1 MGCGTSARAD
11 APDAT
16 FLASSVT
23 RSDSMGAMRRSHL
36 IALVTILTA
45 ALASTASSQTY
56 QWREVV
62 QTVTIEPDGAVVVDD
77 TRTLWT
83 NGDFGEAFICVQHG
97 AGQRLTLLE
106 GSGAVSPGPSA
117 TAFTQACEDGT
128 PGTEMVVRNSER
140 VSVRRFRYLYRL
152 EGTVDAYTDV
162 VQWYWNPLERNHPG
176 VAGYDLTVRA
186 PGSMEAPYDAY
197 VHRYA
202 NPERP
207 RVTLSDDR
215 ATLHVQFDRIPSGN
229 GVEIRYLMDPALF
242 TLNGTLPMFE
252 ELLRDEAQIAR
263 VNVPESPDLRVPN
276 RLETG
281 SDHVTIT
288 GTASDPDGIAA
299 VRWVADGAR
308 GSCSGTT
315 NFRCEVGPIPVGDTY
330 VDVVAEDGTGY
341 QRTWTVWVK
350 RLSWFDRLRGS
361 HAWALAAFAIVGWF
375 GRKVWGDY
383 QRYGREPPSDGMKYP
398 FEPPSDLP
406 PAAVTTILD
415 QSYQQGRMGAAF
427 HATIMDLAR
436 RGFGEFEPKGRKF
449 QMRLH
454 PEKSKAGLLPFE
466 ASVLGYLEA
475 AAKTHRRGDPEFLE
489 FRELKSYSERNA
501 SSFMRRW
508 GPSVRKWLEAQ
519 RGGDLTDPQSR
530 KAANRAAG
538 VGLLA
543 AAGNVAGLVLT
554 TGAASGWFVGGI
566 VASVALIVTALVAI
580 PAWRPDVAAEVYG
593 WQGFKRTLTDY
604 TRMKDAPL
612 DFFGLWD
619 VYYCYAAA
627 MGVAEKYLRALKRAA
642 PLAGV
647 DERTMVHRA
656 HWMGS
661 AGSVSDLAGLS
672 SSISSLSSALSSAS
686 ASASSGGSS
695 SGGGGGGGGGG
706 SSGGR

>member
-1 MGCGTSARAD
+1 
-11 APDAT
+11 
-16 FLASSVT
+16 
-23 RSDSMGAMRRSHL
+23 MGAMRRLLRSL
-36 IALVTILTA
+36 RNVALALSALTA
-45 ALASTASSQTY
+45 SALAWSQTY
-56 QWREVV
+56 EWRDVV
-62 QTVTIEPDGAVVVDD
+62 QSVTIGADGSVVIDD

-83 NGDFGEAFICVQHG
+83 NGDFGEAFVCVEHG
-97 AGQRLTLLE
+97 ANQRLTLLD

-128 PGTEMVVRNSER
+128 PGTELVVRNAQRVSER
-140 VSVRRFRYLYRL
+140 RVRYVYRL
-152 EGTVDAYTDV
+152 EGTVDAYADV

-186 PGSMEAPYDAY
+186 PGAMAEPYDAY

-202 NPERP
+202 NPEMP

-215 ATLHVQFDRIPSGN
+215 ATLRVQFGRIPSGS
-229 GVEIRYLMDPALF
+229 GVEVRYLMDPALF
-242 TLNGTLPMFE
+242 TIRGDRPMME
-252 ELLRDEAQIAR
+252 DLLRDEAQVAR
-263 VNVPESPDLRVPN
+263 VNVAESPFVQVQG

-281 SDHVTIT
+281 ADRIVIAGS
-288 GTASDPDGIAA
+288 ASDVDGIAE
-299 VRWVADGAR
+299 VRWVVDGRR
-308 GSCSGTT
+308 GVCSGTT
-315 NFRCEVGPIPVGDTY
+315 SFRCEVDALPVGTSL
-330 VDVVAEDGTGY
+330 VDVVTEDGAGY
-341 QRTWTVWVK
+341 QQVSRVLVQ
-350 RLSWFDRLRGS
+350 RLSWFDRLRAS
-361 HAWALAAFAIVGWF
+361 PLWAVAVLALVGWY
-375 GRKVWGDY
+375 GRSVWRDY
-383 QRYGREPPSDGMKYP
+383 RRYGREPQGDGMKYP

-436 RGFGEFEPKGRKF
+436 RGFGAFEPKGRNF
-449 QMRLH
+449 QMRLN
-454 PEKSKAGLLPFE
+454 PQQSKLTLLPFE

-475 AAKTHRRGDPEFLE
+475 AAKTHRRGDPDFLE

-501 SSFMRRW
+501 STFMRRW

-519 RGGDLTDPQSR
+519 RGGELTDPESR
-530 KAANRAAG
+530 KATNRAALR
-538 VGLLA
+538 GLLA
-543 AAGNVAGLVLT
+543 AGISVLGIVLT
-554 TGAASGWFVGGI
+554 SGAASAFFVAGVVVSI
-566 VASVALIVTALVAI
+566 ATLVTALVAV
-580 PAWRPDVAAEVYG
+580 PAWRPEIAAEVYG

-627 MGVAEKYLRALKRAA
+627 MGVAEKYLRTLRRAA

-647 DERTMVHRA
+647 DESDMVRRA
-656 HWMGS
+656 AWMGT
-661 AGSVSDLAGLS
+661 ARGVSDLAGLS

>member
-1 MGCGTSARAD
+1 MGG
-11 APDAT
+11 
-16 FLASSVT
+16 
-23 RSDSMGAMRRSHL
+23 MRRSLL
-36 IALVTILTA
+36 IATFTLLPLMV
-45 ALASTASSQTY
+45 ASFASSQTY
-56 QWREVV
+56 QWRDVV
-62 QTVTIEPDGAVVVDD
+62 QTVTIEPDGAVVIDD

-83 NGDFGEAFICVQHG
+83 SGDFGEAFVCVQHG
-97 AGQRLTLLE
+97 ANQRLTLLD
-106 GSGAVSPGPSA
+106 GSGAVDPGPDA

-128 PGTEMVVRNSER
+128 PGTELVVRNAQRVSER
-140 VSVRRFRYLYRL
+140 RVRYRYRL
-152 EGTVDAYTDV
+152 EGTVDAYADV
-162 VQWYWNPLERNHPG
+162 VQWYWNPLERGHPG

-186 PGSMEAPYDAY
+186 PGPMAEPYDAY

-202 NPERP
+202 NPESP
-207 RVTLSDDR
+207 RVSLSEDR
-215 ATLHVQFDRIPSGN
+215 ATLRVQFDFIPSGN

-242 TLNGTLPMFE
+242 TVEGTTPMFE
-252 ELLRDEAQIAR
+252 QLLRDEAQIAR
-263 VNVPESPDLRVPN
+263 VDVAGSPNLQVPN
-276 RLETG
+276 RVETA
-281 SDHVTIT
+281 SERVTIT
-288 GTASDPDGIAA
+288 GTASDPDGIAE

-315 NFRCEVGPIPVGDTY
+315 SFRCEIGPLPVGDTY

-341 QRTWTVWVK
+341 QRVLTVWVK
-350 RLSWFDRLRGS
+350 RLSLFDRVRS
-361 HAWALAAFAIVGWF
+361 SNAWALAAFAIVAWF
-375 GRKVWGDY
+375 ARKVWSSY
-383 QRYGREPPSDGMKYP
+383 QRFGREPPSDGMKYP

-406 PAAVTTILD
+406 PAAVTTIVD
-415 QSYQQGRMGAAF
+415 QSYQQSRMGAAF

-436 RGFGEFEPKGRKF
+436 RGYGEFEPKGRKF

-454 PEKSKAGLLPFE
+454 PDKSKAGLLPFE

-475 AAKTHRRGDPEFLE
+475 AAKTHRRGDADFLE

-501 SSFMRRW
+501 STFMRRW

-519 RGGDLTDPQSR
+519 RGGDLTDPESR
-530 KAANRAAG
+530 KAANKAAG
-538 VGLLA
+538 FGVLA
-543 AAGNVAGLVLT
+543 GVANALGLVLT
-554 TGAASGWFVGGI
+554 TGAASGWFVAGI
-566 VASVALIVTALVAI
+566 VASVALIVTALVAV
-580 PAWRPDVAAEVYG
+580 PSWRPEIATEVYG

-627 MGVAEKYLRALKRAA
+627 MGVAEKYLRALQRAA

-647 DERTMVHRA
+647 DEKAMVRRA
-656 HWMGS
+656 YWMGS
-661 AGSVSDLAGLS
+661 AGSVSDLGGLS
-672 SSISSLSSALSSAS
+672 SSLSSLSSALSSAS